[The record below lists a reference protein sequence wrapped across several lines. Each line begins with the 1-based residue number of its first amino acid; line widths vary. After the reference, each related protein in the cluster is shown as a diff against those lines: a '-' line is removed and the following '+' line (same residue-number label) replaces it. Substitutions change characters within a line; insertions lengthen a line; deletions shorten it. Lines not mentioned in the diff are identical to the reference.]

1 MGSPYIITTELLSL
15 NVFDFPQ
22 PLKVFV
28 FLTLH
33 SIIINTKMVKTN
45 LVNIP
50 QCWNFLQL

>member
-50 QCWNFLQL
+50 QC